1 MNSEQ
6 RTEEIEID
14 LVEVCRVLLHKAW
27 IWILCGIA
35 VGAAGWLISK
45 FLVTPQYESTTKV
58 YVLNRQN
65 GDTLTLSDTQL
76 ATQLTQD
83 YEKLIISRTV
93 LESIIEEFQLDEKYE
108 SLADRV
114 SVINDSGT
122 RILAIT
128 VQDKQPE
135 MAQKL
140 ADAIRNVSAERI
152 KQVMDIEAVNI
163 VDEAN
168 LPSKPSKPSVMK
180 WTVVAMCIGMF
191 GSMAVIFLQYMLDDT
206 ITTTEDV
213 ENHLKLSTLAM
224 IPLMD
229 EGNGKRKKNGK
240 NPQKD
245 AERAPVIK
253 AVEQK
258 SRQEI
263 SVEEMDIENL

>member
-1 MNSEQ
+1 MNSDQ

-14 LVEVCRVLLHKAW
+14 LVEVCRVLLHRAW

-35 VGAAGWLISK
+35 AGAAGWLISR
-45 FLVTPQYESTTKV
+45 FLITPQYESTTKV

-93 LESIIEEFQLDEKYE
+93 LESIIEEFRLDEKYE

-114 SVINDSGT
+114 SVKNDSGT

-128 VQDKQPE
+128 VRDKEPE

-168 LPSKPSKPSVMK
+168 FPSEPSEPSVMK
-180 WTVVAMCIGMF
+180 WSIVAMGIGMF

-213 ENHLKLSTLAM
+213 ENYLKLSTLAM

-229 EGNGKRKKNGK
+229 EGNGKRKKNGENLKK
-240 NPQKD
+240 NT
-245 AERAPVIK
+245 ERAAVIK
-253 AVEQK
+253 MAEEK
-258 SRQEI
+258 GSKEI